1 MFINLCKLPDYTG
14 ERIKL
19 DSFDNL
25 DEALRTARGY
35 IDVAQDLNE
44 DIELII
50 DFHYERSAKNK
61 ND

>member
-1 MFINLCKLPDYTG
+1 MFINLCKIPDYTG

-25 DEALRTARGY
+25 DEAFRTARGY
-35 IDVAQDLNE
+35 IDIAQDLNE

-50 DFHYERSAKNK
+50 DFHYERSVKNK
-61 ND
+61 K